1 MATND
6 SYIPAEYHT
15 GIVRGD
21 YFRESFSFTVDG
33 FDLDITSAT
42 VKIKLKNSI
51 NENKGQWTVGNG
63 LSIENNVLLWEIL
76 EEETS
81 MLIPSVYKY
90 DIEIIINGKKKTY
103 VRGNFNV
110 EKDITI

>member
-1 MATND
+1 ML
-6 SYIPAEYHT
+6 
-15 GIVRGD
+15 G
-21 YFRESFSFTVDG
+21 FSISNGCIF
-33 FDLDITSAT
+33 
-42 VKIKLKNSI
+42 VKIQLKNSI

-110 EKDITI
+110 EKYITI